1 MTRHRTLLLTATLG
15 CLAVPG
21 WLHAAYE
28 QEVPAFL
35 EPPQPQ
41 VQEANVSPEV
51 AKLLRQAEAIKDPG
65 AALGLLRR
73 YAGAD
78 SSLIELLIGQEEM
91 TQTDQGG
98 FDRAKHLT
106 AADTAFHQAL
116 VLDPHLREAQLGE
129 AQVATENGDYA
140 RALVL
145 AGPAIDPAVL
155 PQLLYYAKVAMR
167 AGDWELAN
175 AATEMGI
182 MRFPGDAGFRELH
195 LELLMRCGR
204 YDDAARAALAQ
215 LSRKTSDTD
224 LWRTLAYAEQERGD
238 RMGELA
244 ALEAASISAPGDQGL
259 RLRLGQVQLSEGL
272 PQAALAT
279 ARGIVGVHPLP
290 AQAVDLGLMTF
301 AVRAAADAGD
311 LPTARAW
318 LAAIPEVKRDRSL
331 RLLEA
336 HVDLQAEDY
345 AAANQALSRLIAL
358 GENDPG
364 ILVWA
369 ASIADKTGDVSRA
382 EAFYQQAT
390 LGQGIE
396 AENAGLR
403 LAVLY
408 YRHQRYSDAQV
419 LVATYLAKHPGD
431 PSATTLR
438 TIIDNRLAAHAKT
451 VE

>member
-1 MTRHRTLLLTATLG
+1 MKRTWTLLVSATLG
-15 CLAVPG
+15 CLG
-21 WLHAAYE
+21 LHGGLYAAYQ
-28 QEVPAFL
+28 QEEPAFL

-41 VQEANVSPEV
+41 DQEASVSPEV
-51 AKLLRQAEAIKDPG
+51 GKLLHQAESIRDP
-65 AALGLLRR
+65 AVAVALLRGHS
-73 YAGAD
+73 GAD
-78 SSLIELLIGQEEM
+78 NSLIELLIGQEEM
-91 TQTDQGG
+91 SQLDQGPE
-98 FDRAKHLT
+98 RAKHLV

-129 AQVATENGDYA
+129 AQVATENGDFA

-155 PQLLYYAKVAMR
+155 AQLLYYAKVAMR

-182 MRFPGDAGFRELH
+182 MRFPGDLGFRQLH
-195 LELLMRCGR
+195 LELLMRSGR

-215 LSRKTSDTD
+215 LGHQTSDTD

-238 RMGELA
+238 RMSELA
-244 ALEAASISAPGDQGL
+244 ALEAASISAPSDQGL

-279 ARGIVGVHPLP
+279 ARAILGAHPIP
-290 AQAVDLGLMTF
+290 AQFADLSLMTF
-301 AVRAAADAGD
+301 AVRAAADAEE
-311 LPTARAW
+311 LKTARAW
-318 LAAIPEVKRDRSL
+318 LTGIPEDKRDRSL

-336 HVDLQAEDY
+336 HVDLEAEDY
-345 AAANQALSRLIAL
+345 AAAETALARLIAL

-369 ASIADKTGDVSRA
+369 ASISEKIGDAARA

-431 PSATTLR
+431 PSATALR
-438 TIIDNRLAAHAKT
+438 SIIDNRLATHAKT